1 MNLGKAIKLCRI
13 QRDLTQVQLATAA
26 TVSVSYLSLL
36 ERNRRDPSFSTI
48 ESIASV
54 LQVPL
59 IILIFLASDDSEKLK
74 LDPILQEKL
83 AYAAL
88 VILQ

>member
-26 TVSVSYLSLL
+26 PISVSYLSLL
-36 ERNRRDPSFSTI
+36 ERGKRDPTLSTV
-48 ESIASV
+48 ESLAAV

-59 IILIFLASDDSEKLK
+59 IILFFLASDDREKLK

-83 AYAAL
+83 AHAAL
-88 VILQ
+88 VILA